1 MSNKNSSLKKKAVTS
16 GFYSLKECW
25 LPSRSSF
32 YVCVHVYKDGQGM
45 AALRTVGQSVVLVP
59 IGVIDSATNGAG

>member
-1 MSNKNSSLKKKAVTS
+1 M
-16 GFYSLKECW
+16 
-25 LPSRSSF
+25 
-32 YVCVHVYKDGQGM
+32 CVHVYKDGQGM